1 MTQTDRLI
9 RYLRANPGAT
19 SLEITM
25 ALAVV
30 NVTGRV
36 SDARAE
42 GFVIECRKRTDK
54 RQGYWIVEP
63 GQRELGLVG

>member
-9 RYLRANPGAT
+9 RWLRANPGA
-19 SLEITM
+19 SSIEITV
-25 ALAVV
+25 ALRLP

-42 GFVIECRKRTDK
+42 GHVIDAVRGSDRTW
-54 RQGYWIVEP
+54 RYYLREP
-63 GQRELGLVG
+63 AQMALPL